1 MKSKLFI
8 IDGPS
13 GSGKDYL
20 IDEVIKKQPNLIKAI
35 NYTDRKPRPD
45 ENKNAYH
52 FVSHDEFDRLIKS
65 GEIFEREITRE
76 DGVRYGSSKK
86 EVIENLNQGKNI
98 IKVTGVIRWDYFKSQ
113 FQENAVFIFIKPSD
127 INALK
132 ERLRNKYPGI
142 SENEIEIRFQNA
154 FDKKKLA
161 KYDFVVENP
170 EGHPEQAINKIIDI
184 ISEQTEV
191 K

>member
-1 MKSKLFI
+1 MKSNLFI

-20 IDEVIKKQPNLIKAI
+20 IDEVVKKQPNLIKAI
-35 NYTDRKPRPD
+35 NYTDREPRPD
-45 ENKNAYH
+45 ENKNVYH

-65 GEIFEREITRE
+65 GEIFEWETTRE

-86 EVIENLNQGKNI
+86 EVIENLNKGKNV

-127 INALK
+127 MKALK
-132 ERLRNKYPGI
+132 ERLRDKYPGI
-142 SENEIEIRFQNA
+142 SENEIKIRFQNA